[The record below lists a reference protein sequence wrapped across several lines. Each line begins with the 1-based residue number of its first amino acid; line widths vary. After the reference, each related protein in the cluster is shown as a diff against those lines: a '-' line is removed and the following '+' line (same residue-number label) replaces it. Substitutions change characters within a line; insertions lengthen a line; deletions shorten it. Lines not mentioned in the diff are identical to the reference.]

1 MGAENI
7 AVTYE
12 FEFNY
17 DLVPGD
23 NVSLTLNG
31 WPGDATNMTIGTT
44 TCGDAEWN
52 LLASHDGS
60 KIALILPSKIR
71 TQLVHLVP

>member
-1 MGAENI
+1 M
-7 AVTYE
+7 
-12 FEFNY
+12 
-17 DLVPGD
+17 
-23 NVSLTLNG
+23 NG